1 MNNKQRTY
9 SLDEIKDELIGT
21 RGSSE
26 REAYEYELRMD
37 LLGAMIRRARKERK
51 LTQEALGALVG
62 VQKAQISKIESSSH
76 TANLATLIHV
86 FRALETDVT
95 FTVRLGGVFA
105 CPRGGRGLLSL
116 GLFRAATPPPRRGAN
131 GCH

>member
-86 FRALETDVT
+86 FRALETEVT
-95 FTVRLGGVFA
+95 FTVRLGGSV
-105 CPRGGRGLLSL
+105 LTL
-116 GLFRAATPPPRRGAN
+116 
-131 GCH
+131 

>member
-1 MNNKQRTY
+1 MNTKQRTY
-9 SLDEIKDELIGT
+9 SLDEIKDELIGA
-21 RGSSE
+21 RGSSA

-86 FRALETDVT
+86 FRAGDRGDVY
-95 FTVRLGGVFA
+95 GSA
-105 CPRGGRGLLSL
+105 RGK
-116 GLFRAATPPPRRGAN
+116 RANAMRP
-131 GCH
+131 